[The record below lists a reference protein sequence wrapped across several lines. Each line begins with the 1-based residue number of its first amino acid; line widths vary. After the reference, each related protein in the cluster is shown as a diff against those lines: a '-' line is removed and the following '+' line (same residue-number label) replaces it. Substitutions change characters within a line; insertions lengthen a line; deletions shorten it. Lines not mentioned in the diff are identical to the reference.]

1 MTRKRK
7 PPDTLDP
14 TPPRKEGTAKKFSE
28 ILQQAIDLAKEAYE
42 ARLNGDSDDDELMVV
57 PGKLRYPEERRLDA
71 FFKAQP
77 ASVIYMLTAIMYLGR
92 GDFDIKALKNQ
103 YEEVSESFGVKEL
116 AARLMLETGVL
127 PELLEAGQKALAQAD
142 VDVDELLAA

>member
-77 ASVIYMLTAIMYLGR
+77 ASVIYMLTAVMDLGR
-92 GDFDIKALKNQ
+92 GDFNIKALRDR
-103 YEEVSESFGVKEL
+103 YMEVSETFGGKEW
-116 AARLMLETGVL
+116 AARLMLEKGVL
-127 PELLEAGQKALAQAD
+127 PKYLEAGQKALDQAH
-142 VDVDELLAA
+142 VDVDELLSA